1 MSVDVVLFMCRVRTS
16 SGMFLNRGEDDIV
29 DRIEARIA
37 KHTAIPKEN
46 GEGLQILHYQVPKL
60 SMLIFRLTPA
70 PKIRPCV
77 LQKLAWTFS
86 KRYTH
91 ETRSLQSLQ
100 APF

>member
-1 MSVDVVLFMCRVRTS
+1 MSAHAVLFMCRVRTS

-60 SMLIFRLTPA
+60 SMLLFGFTPA
-70 PKIRPCV
+70 
-77 LQKLAWTFS
+77 L
-86 KRYTH
+86 
-91 ETRSLQSLQ
+91 
-100 APF
+100 